1 MIEMSQ
7 INIPETDKEKN
18 DAPCYKKKKL
28 TELIET
34 KDNEDIVK
42 WIRDEKL
49 SLQSHDDGDPDNTV
63 MRQILK
69 EAVNGD
75 EIISEILDSFVTKTS
90 VGDKK
95 ISSNPNSF
103 NIKVDFSGIIRDND
117 DGEQESVLNDLVYL
131 WLSYKST
138 PWEKVTY
145 PMKKVVEICKPIDK
159 RTPKKK
165 SSPQIVL
172 GKN

>member
-1 MIEMSQ
+1 MSK
-7 INIPETDKEKN
+7 INIPETDMENLSEFIKKN
-18 DAPCYKKKKL
+18 N
-28 TELIET
+28 
-34 KDNEDIVK
+34 NEDIVER
-42 WIRDEKL
+42 IRRDKL

-75 EIISEILDSFVTKTS
+75 EIITEILDSFVTKTS

-95 ISSNPNSF
+95 ISSNSNSY

-131 WLSYKST
+131 CAGDIYRDL
-138 PWEKVTY
+138 
-145 PMKKVVEICKPIDK
+145 C
-159 RTPKKK
+159 KK
-165 SSPQIVL
+165 SVPFYF
-172 GKN
+172 KNFFTEK

>member
-1 MIEMSQ
+1 MSK
-7 INIPETDKEKN
+7 INIPETDMENLSEFIKKN
-18 DAPCYKKKKL
+18 N
-28 TELIET
+28 
-34 KDNEDIVK
+34 NEDIVK
-42 WIRDEKL
+42 RIRRDKL

-75 EIISEILDSFVTKTS
+75 EIITEILDSFVTKTS

-95 ISSNPNSF
+95 ISSNSNSY

-145 PMKKVVEICKPIDK
+145 PIKKVVEMCKPIDK

>member
-1 MIEMSQ
+1 MSE
-7 INIPETDKEKN
+7 INIPETYEES
-18 DAPCYKKKKL
+18 L
-28 TELIET
+28 TEFI
-34 KDNEDIVK
+34 KKNNNEDIVK
-42 WIRDEKL
+42 RIRRENL
-49 SLQSHDDGDPDNTV
+49 SLQSHDDGDNTDNTV